1 MVVVPLSQGPSTQG
15 PSGQGSSAKG
25 PSSRGVS
32 ESSFETRKECASDT
46 NWIRYAAAGTLAA
59 SGVLLVTGQ
68 RRIGLITAL
77 SGVALALI
85 DQQDVVRNCW
95 DKLPEFLED
104 VQGLLSKTQSA
115 VEDISS
121 QSEKLRHVLSR

>member
-1 MVVVPLSQGPSTQG
+1 MVVVPLARGEYGPRG
-15 PSGQGSSAKG
+15 YGS
-25 PSSRGVS
+25 S
-32 ESSFETRKECASDT
+32 ESSFETSEEDASST

-77 SGVALALI
+77 SGAALALI
-85 DQQDVVRNCW
+85 DQQDAVRSCW
-95 DKLPEFLED
+95 DRLPEFLED
-104 VQGLLSKTQSA
+104 LQGLLSKTQSA

-121 QSEKLRHVLSR
+121 QSEKLRQVLSK

>member
-1 MVVVPLSQGPSTQG
+1 MVVVPLARGEYG
-15 PSGQGSSAKG
+15 SGEYRSSGSSL
-25 PSSRGVS
+25 S
-32 ESSFETRKECASDT
+32 ESSFEMREEDASGT

-121 QSEKLRHVLSR
+121 QSEKLRQVLSK

>member
-1 MVVVPLSQGPSTQG
+1 MVVVPLARGEYGSAGY
-15 PSGQGSSAKG
+15 GSSE
-25 PSSRGVS
+25 SSLGD
-32 ESSFETRKECASDT
+32 SSFETREEDASGT

-68 RRIGLITAL
+68 RRIGLIAAL
-77 SGVALALI
+77 SGAALALI
-85 DQQDVVRNCW
+85 DQQDVVRSCW

-121 QSEKLRHVLSR
+121 QSEKLRQVLSR

>member
-1 MVVVPLSQGPSTQG
+1 MVVVPLARGEYGP
-15 PSGQGSSAKG
+15 GQYGSN
-25 PSSRGVS
+25 
-32 ESSFETRKECASDT
+32 ESSFETSEECANGT

-68 RRIGLITAL
+68 RRIGLIAAL
-77 SGVALALI
+77 SGAALALI
-85 DQQDVVRNCW
+85 DQQDVVRSCW

-121 QSEKLRHVLSR
+121 QSEKLRQVLSR

>member
-1 MVVVPLSQGPSTQG
+1 MVVVPLARGEYG
-15 PSGQGSSAKG
+15 AGGYGS
-25 PSSRGVS
+25 S
-32 ESSFETRKECASDT
+32 ESSFETREEDESGT
-46 NWIRYAAAGTLAA
+46 NWIRYAAAGTMAA

-68 RRIGLITAL
+68 RRIGLIAAL
-77 SGVALALI
+77 SGAALALI
-85 DQQDVVRNCW
+85 DQQDVVRSCW

-121 QSEKLRHVLSR
+121 QSEKLRQVLSR

>member
-1 MVVVPLSQGPSTQG
+1 MVVVPLARGEY
-15 PSGQGSSAKG
+15 GSSE
-25 PSSRGVS
+25 SRSGA
-32 ESSFETRKECASDT
+32 SSFETRKEEASDT

-68 RRIGLITAL
+68 RRIGMITAL
-77 SGVALALI
+77 SGLALALI
-85 DQQDVVRNCW
+85 DQQDVVRSCW

-121 QSEKLRHVLSR
+121 QSEKLRQVLSK

>member
-1 MVVVPLSQGPSTQG
+1 MVVVPLARGEYG
-15 PSGQGSSAKG
+15 AGEYRAGEYGSG
-25 PSSRGVS
+25 
-32 ESSFETRKECASDT
+32 ESSFETREEEAGDT

-68 RRIGLITAL
+68 RRIGLIAAL
-77 SGVALALI
+77 SGAALALI
-85 DQQDVVRNCW
+85 DQQDVVRQCW

-115 VEDISS
+115 VEDLSN
-121 QSEKLRHVLSR
+121 QSEKLRQVLSR

>member
-1 MVVVPLSQGPSTQG
+1 MVVVPLARGEY
-15 PSGQGSSAKG
+15 GSEEYRPG
-25 PSSRGVS
+25 
-32 ESSFETRKECASDT
+32 ESSFETREEDASGT

-59 SGVLLVTGQ
+59 SGVLLVTGN
-68 RRIGLITAL
+68 RRIGLIAAL
-77 SGVALALI
+77 SGAALALM
-85 DQQDVVRNCW
+85 DQQDVVSKCW

-121 QSEKLRHVLSR
+121 QSEKLRQVLSR